1 MFIWPPIFSYPSSFG
16 ASVPQVENTDL
27 ETNDCRSTWA
37 CPWTDPIRRYAKK
50 ITNRTWDPFVK
61 SMGSNFATCFRHIGS
76 VGWLIEFDWWFDS
89 FCTILDQLWARVY
102 SNRVYTFNGDRWR
115 EYITHEKKLSRD
127 DRHIGR
133 FIHACA
139 CNLSKGLCV
148 CQTMIFHHPG

>member
-1 MFIWPPIFSYPSSFG
+1 MPR
-16 ASVPQVENTDL
+16 QVDNTDL
-27 ETNDCRSTWA
+27 ETNDCRSSWGKAQYLGPDTL
-37 CPWTDPIRRYAKK
+37 K
-50 ITNRTWDPFVK
+50 ITNRTFPFVK
-61 SMGSNFATCFRHIGS
+61 SMGSNFATCLRHIGS

-102 SNRVYTFNGDRWR
+102 SNRIDMFNGDRWR

-139 CNLSKGLCV
+139 CNLSKGFCV
-148 CQTMIFHHPG
+148 CQTNYDISSPWIVSIHDML